1 MNITEATNVQN
12 LLAWLTDRHLVDNQG
27 ADVARQAAEA
37 LAAASHQRLGA
48 GLTAADVAAGWS
60 ELLTACAGCPTCQP
74 EDDNGP
80 GTDTRPAPPVAAG
93 GVPAW

>member
-12 LLAWLTDRHLVDNQG
+12 LLAWLTDRHLVDDQG
-27 ADVARQAAEA
+27 ADVARQAAET

-48 GLTAADVAAGWS
+48 GLSGADVAARWS

-74 EDDNGP
+74 ESGDGP
-80 GTDTRPAPPVAAG
+80 RTDSRPASPVVAG